1 MMGKDKYDSSQ
12 VDKKTMN
19 LYEKMFSSADPDQ
32 IQSVDEIADLIKS
45 ILQTH
50 QQPPHFRYLTNE
62 NYAPNVF
69 KAKFVDNTGD
79 SVVNKISQRFFPEK
93 TAKE

>member
-1 MMGKDKYDSSQ
+1 MTGKEKYDSSQ

-19 LYEKMFSSADPDQ
+19 LYEKMFSTVVPGQ
-32 IQSVDEIADLIKS
+32 IQSVDEITDHIKS

-69 KAKFVDNTGD
+69 KAKFVDITGD
-79 SVVNKISQRFFPEK
+79 GVVNKISQRFFSEK
-93 TAKE
+93 TL